1 MGRIRLP
8 EPPKRPKGVDDDA
21 VLSVFRVPDDCG
33 GMRLDQYLR
42 SELRRT
48 SRSRA
53 HAIIRAS
60 AHDLEGRKL
69 RPGSRVRPGALIVLW
84 RPPWDETVVPTEIPI
99 VYEDEHLF
107 AVNKPP
113 HLPVHPTTRY
123 NKNTLIKLLEMQRP
137 GQWLSLGH
145 RLDRETSGVLLVS
158 KSLDCDRAFK
168 RAVENREDIEKRYVA
183 LTWGIPRGA
192 EVGVS
197 LRHREALKLDERARI
212 KVKMR
217 TADDD
222 ETGALASS
230 TVFTVQSTSVHPINR
245 KMYAMVHCDLETG
258 RQHQI
263 RVHLQSLGAP
273 IVGDKLYGPDELCF
287 ARSADGVLT
296 EDDLEMLELPRH
308 ALHAERLALPHPI
321 TGAPLE
327 IHAPL
332 TRDMQDFWRECA
344 GID

>member
-8 EPPKRPKGVDDDA
+8 QPPKRPAEVDEAA
-21 VLSVFRVPDDCG
+21 VLSVFRVPDDAG
-33 GMRLDQYLR
+33 GMRLDHYLR

-60 AHDLEGRKL
+60 AHDVDGRKL
-69 RPGSRVRPGALIVLW
+69 RPGSRVRPGNLIVLW
-84 RPPWDETVVPTEIPI
+84 RPPWDETVVPTEIPV
-99 VYEDEHLF
+99 VYEDEHLL

-137 GQWLSLGH
+137 EQWLSLGH

-168 RAVENREDIEKRYVA
+168 RAIENREDVEKRYIA
-183 LTWGIPRGA
+183 ITWGIPRGA
-192 EVGVS
+192 VLGQP

-217 TADDD
+217 TAEDD
-222 ETGALASS
+222 EEGALPSS
-230 TVFTVQSTSVHPINR
+230 TVFTVLESKVAHNGKT
-245 KMYAMVHCDLETG
+245 YARVRCDLETG

-263 RVHLQSLGAP
+263 RVHLRSLGAP

-287 ARSADGVLT
+287 ARCADGELT
-296 EDDLEMLELPRH
+296 EDDIELLELGRH

-321 TGAPLE
+321 TSAPLE
-327 IHAPL
+327 MVAPWM
-332 TRDMQDFWRECA
+332 RDMQDFWNA
-344 GID
+344 LDADPS